1 MSAKKSFEES
11 MADLEKI
18 VRKLEAGDIS
28 LDDSLSEFEKGVS
41 LLRDCEKKL
50 DEAKGKVEQ
59 LINDASGGI
68 RSVSFEIEGNLK

>member
-1 MSAKKSFEES
+1 MSSKKSFEES

-18 VRKLEAGDIS
+18 VRRLEAGDIS

-59 LINDASGGI
+59 LIKNASGEI
-68 RSVSFEIEGNLK
+68 KSVSFEIKE

>member
-18 VRKLEAGDIS
+18 VRRLEAGDIS

-59 LINDASGGI
+59 LIKNASGEI
-68 RSVSFEIEGNLK
+68 KSVSFEIKE

>member
-1 MSAKKSFEES
+1 MSAKKSFEKS

-18 VRKLEAGDIS
+18 VRRLEAGDIS

-59 LINDASGGI
+59 LIKNASGEI
-68 RSVSFEIEGNLK
+68 KSVSFEIKE

>member
-68 RSVSFEIEGNLK
+68 RSVSFEIKE

>member
-1 MSAKKSFEES
+1 MSVKKSFEES

-18 VRKLEAGDIS
+18 VRRLEAGDIS

-41 LLRDCEKKL
+41 LLKDCEKKL

-59 LINDASGGI
+59 LIKNASGEI
-68 RSVSFEIEGNLK
+68 KSVSFEIKE